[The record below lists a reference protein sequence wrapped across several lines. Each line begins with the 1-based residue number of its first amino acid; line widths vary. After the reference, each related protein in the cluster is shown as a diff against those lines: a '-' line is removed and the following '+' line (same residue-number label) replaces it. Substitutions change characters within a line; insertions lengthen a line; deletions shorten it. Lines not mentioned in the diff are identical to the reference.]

1 MKIAV
6 ASGKGGTGKTTVS
19 TNLAFIANQIGKQ
32 VHLLDCDVEEPNC
45 HIFLQPTITSTES
58 ICVPVPEV
66 DVDRCTGCGECA
78 AICRFNAIAC
88 LKKGVLIFN
97 ELCHGCGGCWRVCPE
112 KAITVGSREI
122 GVLENGASYGF
133 RFTQGILRIGEAKAP
148 PLIRKVKEAQ
158 NGSALV
164 IFDSPP
170 GTSCPAIE
178 TMKGVDAVLLVTEP
192 TPFGLSDLTLAVETV
207 RKMEILFAVVINRCD
222 AGENKTREYCQRER
236 IPILLEIPDRRSVA
250 EAYSRGEM
258 AAHCIPE
265 IRNLFEQLLH
275 SLEEME
281 TQSQ

>member
-19 TNLAFIANQIGKQ
+19 TNLAFIAGQIGKQ

-58 ICVPVPEV
+58 VCVPVPEV
-66 DVDRCTGCGECA
+66 DPDCCTGCGECA

-112 KAITVGSREI
+112 KAITIGSREI
-122 GVLENGASYGF
+122 GVLENGSAYGF

-158 NGSALV
+158 NGSALA
-164 IFDSPP
+164 IFDSPAP
-170 GTSCPAIE
+170 MRFP
-178 TMKGVDAVLLVTEP
+178 P
-192 TPFGLSDLTLAVETV
+192 
-207 RKMEILFAVVINRCD
+207 RRNR
-222 AGENKTREYCQRER
+222 
-236 IPILLEIPDRRSVA
+236 L
-250 EAYSRGEM
+250 
-258 AAHCIPE
+258 PE
-265 IRNLFEQLLH
+265 SLLH
-275 SLEEME
+275 
-281 TQSQ
+281 